1 MQQAAR
7 GAGIEFY
14 LQGVE
19 EGDFIVS
26 PHPPPPPDDS
36 LVHASVVSLLAECV
50 LRTEGESAA
59 RVLAEHHELC
69 ITARDRIACAAEQ
82 WQRLRPDGQLPNG
95 LPAVL

>member
-14 LQGVE
+14 LQEVE

-50 LRTEGESAA
+50 LRTEGESADNGCWQSTMSCA
-59 RVLAEHHELC
+59 LQPATALHVLRSSGSA
-69 ITARDRIACAAEQ
+69 
-82 WQRLRPDGQLPNG
+82 
-95 LPAVL
+95 